1 MNTPGSSGSRNS
13 SDYRQE
19 NGDQTMD
26 SERPLKKARFA
37 WQVKGKHH
45 LKNDTSEN
53 NKASHNLSEDPERPE
68 SSSESDTSDV
78 TDCTEDKL
86 DNLDNILKKNI
97 MEISDSYKTTS
108 TKTLHPITSISKKRF
123 KYTVNKHVSTFHKHC
138 ICGMNSTIPSSMDSY
153 TYTEDQ
159 CISKWQDR
167 QWAKGFVDNTI
178 NHVLDSWLVGHTPA
192 EVEANKSLAIDVA
205 DFINN
210 LPEDNSIENEGILMA
225 ISAHGLQNTSSSN
238 SCNIDELGPLISDNE
253 PKTELTDLLKGFGS
267 DLRPSRTNSV
277 RNQEVVI
284 DLPSDDEFGEIPS
297 PPSPLS
303 DDDDDVNEDEDDDN
317 TRFWED
323 DLCRDID
330 IELATMSEEAM
341 RQNVADL
348 THLALF
354 PNGSNRNFNEDENR
368 QTANRNNERP
378 RSNDIN
384 NHFDFLDAAVSFA
397 IQNRGLTSY
406 GTYYG

>member
-1 MNTPGSSGSRNS
+1 MNTPGSSGSGNS

-45 LKNDTSEN
+45 LKHDTLKN
-53 NKASHNLSEDPERPE
+53 NKASDNLSDEPEIPE

-78 TDCTEDKL
+78 AHCTKDKL
-86 DNLDNILKKNI
+86 EKLDNILKKDI
-97 MEISDSYKTTS
+97 DSFKTTS
-108 TKTLHPITSISKKRF
+108 AKTLHPITSISKKKL
-123 KYTVNKHVSTFHKHC
+123 KYPKHVNTFHKLC
-138 ICGMNSTIPSSMDSY
+138 KCSVNSTIPSSMVSY
-153 TYTEDQ
+153 TYSEDQ
-159 CISKWQDR
+159 CILIWQER
-167 QWAKGFVDNTI
+167 QLAKGFVDNTI

-225 ISAHGLQNTSSSN
+225 ISAHGLQNTSSSS
-238 SCNIDELGPLISDNE
+238 SCNKEDLCPLTSDNE
-253 PKTELTDLLKGFGS
+253 LDPELSNLLLGFGS
-267 DLRPSRTNSV
+267 DLRPSRTNNV
-277 RNQEVVI
+277 RNPEEFI
-284 DLPSDDEFGEIPS
+284 DLPSEDEFGEIPS
-297 PPSPLS
+297 PPSPLP
-303 DDDDDVNEDEDDDN
+303 DDDDDNDGDEDDDN
-317 TRFWED
+317 SQGFWED
-323 DLCRDID
+323 DFCRDID

-354 PNGSNRNFNEDENR
+354 PDGSNQNFNEDGNR
-368 QTANRNNERP
+368 QTVNRNNERL
-378 RSNDIN
+378 RNNDIN